1 MGAGAD
7 WRQRR
12 EGLGKSLEEVSQE
25 LRVSQKYLRG
35 IEEGNYSRW
44 PAKVFSTGFI
54 RAYGNFLSVDP
65 EPVLSEYYAF
75 LGMQEVTEPPLHARP
90 EWLERERLRGSRRT
104 AYTIAACAVL
114 AIGVFLAWYGRHT
127 AVHPPVGPV
136 EGEPSRTSSVD
147 VRASGKDTTS
157 PPGSPGG
164 IDNTASEAH
173 PAAGQNTVTAV
184 GGGGPILA
192 PYQLFLEASDL
203 TWVMYSRDGTE
214 PVDVMLYPGD
224 RMSIQAQK
232 TIYLKLGNAGGVV
245 GTLNGNLLPAFG
257 QKGQVKEITL
267 GE

>member
-7 WRQRR
+7 WKKRR
-12 EGLGKSLEEVSQE
+12 EELGKSLEDASQE
-25 LRVSQKYLRG
+25 LRISQKYLRG

-54 RAYGNFLSVDP
+54 RAYANLLSVDP
-65 EPVLSEYYAF
+65 ESVISEYHAF
-75 LGMQEVTEPPLHARP
+75 LGMQEVAEPPLHARP

-104 AYTIAACAVL
+104 TYTIAAGAVL

-127 AVHPPVGPV
+127 AVHPPAGP
-136 EGEPSRTSSVD
+136 GETSRTASVD
-147 VRASGKDTTS
+147 VRASGKDAATT
-157 PPGSPGG
+157 PGSGG
-164 IDNTASEAH
+164 ERGDAASEPFPVAER
-173 PAAGQNTVTAV
+173 NTVTAV
-184 GGGGPILA
+184 GGAGPILA

-224 RMSIQAQK
+224 RLSIQAQK
-232 TIYLKLGNAGGVV
+232 NIYLKLGNAGGVV
-245 GTLNGNLLPAFG
+245 GTLNGSLLPPFG